1 MRRIVRGIGYF
12 LLSLAAVLAVLHW
25 LNTTHVR
32 ELENGGWLPE
42 DFETVQYTVSSLQ
55 EDGQRKGFFFSLH
68 VPLKTR
74 SAMLTVVDA
83 TSFQLYQNGVH
94 IYSYTGREMY
104 QKVIQIPLTF
114 DGRQTLQTFF
124 FSSPEWDQALSINP
138 MGLTI
143 PKIKLL
149 IGGTIH
155 SQQQLSYAF
164 GISAIILGMLLLLSV
179 SALCSYFLKKDQEY
193 LLLLSFVALVSAL
206 HTAIS
211 APMALLPLKSAV
223 YLKIR
228 MPIVVSTLIPHA
240 GLSLFLVKDGFP
252 NRVRA
257 LISTRNIILATIATV
272 VLQAVQPHSIYHILR
287 WGCLLGC
294 TFMLIRYTDNRAH
307 AMILL
312 SAVTCCFGTY
322 LYVYMTSTLHLF
334 SSSALLMYIRFT
346 EVGYSISLLL
356 NGLIIIQKYS
366 LKFVEAEQ
374 LNAKLWVANRD
385 LRNAVS
391 IAKGELRQEQEHR
404 RELMMNIFHDLRSP
418 LFVLQGYTEKLIDLG
433 HEAQETLAVFKNQLL
448 FINRL
453 VEDLFY
459 LSCYESHEL
468 IFDFT
473 PGDVGELLRSTVA
486 DCSLSAEMKQI
497 ALHQEID
504 ATGTIWCDKFH
515 IQRTFRN
522 ILNNA
527 IRHTPK
533 GGAIYVSTRLEGK
546 EMVVSFV
553 DTGAGIRQ
561 SELDHIFDRYY
572 RGVNEPNA
580 GGSQGLGLSIAREIV
595 QAHRGTISAGNAPGK
610 GAQIQIALP
619 LWKESQ
625 GKDKGGKPNQYA

>member
-1 MRRIVRGIGYF
+1 MTKAVRGIGYF
-12 LLSLAAVLAVLHW
+12 LLSLAVVLAVMHW
-25 LNTTHVR
+25 LNMAHVR
-32 ELENGGWLPE
+32 ELQNDDWLPE
-42 DFETVQYTVSSLQ
+42 DFETAQYTLSGIQ
-55 EDGQRKGFFFSLH
+55 EDESRKGFSFSLH
-68 VPLKTR
+68 VPPEVQ

-83 TSFQLYQNGVH
+83 TRFQLYHNGVH
-94 IYSYTGREMY
+94 IYSYTEQEPY

-114 DGRQTLQTFF
+114 EGEGALQTFF
-124 FSSPEWDQALSINP
+124 FSSPEWDRALAVNP

-149 IGGTIH
+149 IGGNVY
-155 SQQQLSYAF
+155 SQHQLSYAF
-164 GISAIILGMLLLLSV
+164 GVSAILLGMLLLLSL
-179 SALCSYFLKKDQEY
+179 SALYSYFLKRDQEY

-211 APMALLPLKSAV
+211 MPVPLLPLKSAV

-240 GLSLFLVKDGFP
+240 GLPLFLVKDGFP
-252 NRVRA
+252 KKIRS
-257 LISTRNIILATIATV
+257 LISTRNIILATIVTV
-272 VLQAVQPHSIYHILR
+272 LLQAVQPYSIYHMLR
-287 WGCLLGC
+287 WSCLLGC
-294 TFMLIRYTDNRAH
+294 AFMIIRYTGNRAH

-312 SAVTCCFGTY
+312 SAVSCCFGTY

-334 SSSALLMYIRFT
+334 ASSALLMYIRFT
-346 EVGYSISLLL
+346 EVGYSASLLL
-356 NGLIIIQKYS
+356 NGLIIVQKYS
-366 LKFVEAEQ
+366 LKFIEAEQ
-374 LNAKLWVANRD
+374 LNAKLWAANRD

-418 LFVLQGYTEKLIDLG
+418 LFVLQGYTDKLADLNPEG
-433 HEAQETLAVFKNQLL
+433 QEMLSAFKNQLT

-473 PGDVGELLRSTVA
+473 PGDVGELLRATVA
-486 DCSLSAEMKQI
+486 DCRLSAAMKQVD
-497 ALHQEID
+497 LREEID
-504 ATGTIWCDKFH
+504 ATGIIWCDKFH

-527 IRHTPK
+527 IRHTP
-533 GGAIYVSTRLEGK
+533 GGGTIYISTQLGENQIAVR
-546 EMVVSFV
+546 FV
-553 DTGAGIRQ
+553 DTGPGIGQ
-561 SELDHIFDRYY
+561 SDIDHIFDRYY
-572 RGVNEPNA
+572 RGVNEPNG

-595 QAHRGTISAGNAPGK
+595 QAHRGSISAGNAPGK
-610 GAQIQIALP
+610 GAQIQIILP
-619 LWKESQ
+619 LWRESPPEN
-625 GKDKGGKPNQYA
+625 GSLELAP